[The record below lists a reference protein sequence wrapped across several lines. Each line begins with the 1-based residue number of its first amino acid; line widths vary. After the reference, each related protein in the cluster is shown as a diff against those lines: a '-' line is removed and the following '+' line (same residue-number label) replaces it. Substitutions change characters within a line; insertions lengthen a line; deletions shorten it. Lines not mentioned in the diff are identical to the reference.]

1 MPSIVKKL
9 AAAEL
14 REAFKD
20 TDSVLVIG
28 IDGLDMP
35 ANESLR
41 TQLAEHGMTLRVVP
55 NKIARAALADCG
67 FEFGEEVFQGPI
79 AVTCGNAEAAINAAK
94 VFTSKEVKKAGKV
107 TVRAGA
113 LEGSVLGAADAAALA
128 DVPDKDTLRSMLL
141 GCISGPSQQLVG
153 LLAAPQGA
161 IARVLQAKV
170 DAGGEAPADG

>member
-20 TDSVLVIG
+20 SDSVLVVG
-28 IDGLDMP
+28 LDGLDMP
-35 ANESLR
+35 ENEALR

-67 FEFGEEVFQGPI
+67 FEFDREVFQGPTAI
-79 AVTCGNAEAAINAAK
+79 TGGNAEAAINAAK

-107 TVRAGA
+107 KVRGGA
-113 LEGSVLGAADAAALA
+113 LEGAVLGAADAAALA
-128 DVPDKDTLRSMLL
+128 NVPDKNSLRSMLL
-141 GCISGPSQQLVG
+141 GCLSGPSQQLVG
-153 LLAAPQGA
+153 ILAAPQGA
-161 IARVLQAKV
+161 VARVLQAKV
-170 DAGGEAPADG
+170 DAGGGAPADD

>member
-20 TDSVLVIG
+20 SDSVLVVG
-28 IDGLDMP
+28 VDGLDMP
-35 ANESLR
+35 QNEALR

-55 NKIARAALADCG
+55 NKLARAALADCG
-67 FEFGEEVFQGPI
+67 FEFGADVFQGPI
-79 AVTCGNAEAAINAAK
+79 AVTCGDAEAAINAAK

-113 LEGSVLGAADAAALA
+113 LEGVVLGAADAAALA
-128 DVPDKDTLRSMLL
+128 DVPDKNSLRSMIL
-141 GCISGPSQQLVG
+141 GCLSGPAQQLVG
-153 LLAAPQGA
+153 ILAAPQGSV
-161 IARVLQAKV
+161 ARVLQAKV
-170 DAGGEAPADG
+170 DAGVETPAED